1 MKIPVLVRMV
11 FYFLIDILKLLLTV
25 AAIIAV
31 TGSIIW
37 AMANMEVVE
46 TVVGYVVGTFAVLV
60 ALLFSSFYVA
70 ELHEKAVTADKK
82 NKKKP

>member
-1 MKIPVLVRMV
+1 MKIPVPIRMV
-11 FYFLIDILKLLLTV
+11 FYFMIDLLKLLLIV
-25 AAIIAV
+25 AAVIIV

-60 ALLFSSFYVA
+60 VLLFSSFYVA
-70 ELHEKAVTADKK
+70 ELHEKAITADEK